1 MPVLSRF
8 ALPAFG
14 LMAAL
19 AATPALAEG
28 LSPAQKSEVE
38 KIVRDYLLNN
48 PEILIEM
55 SRRLE
60 EKQRAQQQAR
70 AQAGIATHAEA
81 LFRSADDPVLGPADA
96 KITVVEFSDY
106 NCPYCRRSLADV
118 KKLLE
123 TNKDV
128 KVIIKEFPILGPGS
142 VEAAKLALAASRQGA
157 DKYLAFHE
165 AMMTHKGR
173 VNEAVALALAAR
185 AGLDVEKLKKDAADA
200 KVAQTINRNIALAE
214 ALGIN
219 GTPGF
224 VIGENLIPGALGYER
239 LNAMVAKVRK
249 EGCKVC

>member
-1 MPVLSRF
+1 MSAFSRF
-8 ALPAFG
+8 GLPAAG
-14 LMAAL
+14 LAAAL
-19 AATPALAEG
+19 AATPALAEEF
-28 LSPAQKSEVE
+28 SPAQKSEVE
-38 KIVRDYLLNN
+38 KIVREYLLNN

-60 EKQRAQQQAR
+60 EKQRAQQQAQAR
-70 AQAGIATHAEA
+70 AGIAAHADA
-81 LFRSADDPVLGPADA
+81 LFKSADDPVIGPADA
-96 KITVVEFSDY
+96 KIAVVEFSDY

-123 TNKDV
+123 ANKDV

-142 VEAAKLALAASRQGA
+142 LEAAKLALAANRQGA

-165 AMMTHKGR
+165 ALMSHKGR
-173 VNEAVALALAAR
+173 VDKATALAIAAK
-185 AGLDVEKLKKDAADA
+185 AGLDVKKLEQDAEDPKIEQALR
-200 KVAQTINRNIALAE
+200 RNMALAE

-224 VIGENLIPGALGYER
+224 VIGENLIPGAVGYER
-239 LNAMVAKVRK
+239 LNAIVAKVRK

>member
-1 MPVLSRF
+1 MPVPTRF

-19 AATPALAEG
+19 AVTPALAEG
-28 LSPAQKSEVE
+28 FSPAQKSEVE
-38 KIVRDYLLNN
+38 KIVREYLLNN

-60 EKQRAQQQAR
+60 EKQRVQQQAQ
-70 AQAGIATHAEA
+70 AQAGIAAHADA
-81 LFRSADDPVLGPADA
+81 LFKSSDDPVIGPADA
-96 KITVVEFSDY
+96 QITVVEFSDY

-142 VEAAKLALAASRQGA
+142 VEAAKLALAARKQGA

-165 AMMTHKGR
+165 ALMTHKGR
-173 VNEAVALALAAR
+173 VDKTVALALAAK
-185 AGLDVEKLKKDAADA
+185 AGLDVEKLKKGAADPA
-200 KVAQTINRNIALAE
+200 IAQAINRNIALAE

-224 VIGENLIPGALGYER
+224 VIGENLIPGAVGYER
-239 LNAMVAKVRK
+239 LNAVVAKVRK